1 MKKLTD
7 KFAVYKEKALST
19 GIKHCESGP
28 LVRSSYKAKE
38 SYENLNKRTT
48 DLSDCT
54 DNILKSA
61 VSA

>member
-38 SYENLNKRTT
+38 SFEQLTK
-48 DLSDCT
+48 
-54 DNILKSA
+54 DN
-61 VSA
+61 